1 MSLQILV
8 PLHTYP
14 DGNAGTIALH
24 TAAVAQYLAAEV
36 HALVLNADFPH
47 VSSVLG
53 NMLIDVPALTRGAK
67 AHCRERGLALIQALQ
82 TALQAQAINLRITQ
96 RECMAGAAGKVIV
109 GFSPY
114 HDLVLVGIRAGDT
127 TQQASAETILFGGG
141 RPVLLVPEEAPVSA
155 FGHVMI
161 AWDGSRA
168 ATRALADAR
177 DFLTRAQSVAIVSAT
192 GEKTLPDKNPGIRLA
207 EYLAQHGIR
216 ASVSQV
222 ELDGHPI
229 AEVLQRYA
237 RESGAGLLVM
247 GGFAHSRMRDFVL
260 GSATGGVLQDLRLPV
275 LLSH

>member
-24 TAAVAQYLAAEV
+24 VAAVARYLAAEV
-36 HALVLNADFPH
+36 HALVLNADFPP

-67 AHCRERGLALIQALQ
+67 ANCRARGLVLIEAMQAELE
-82 TALQAQAINLRITQ
+82 AQAILLRTTQ
-96 RECMAGAAGKVIV
+96 RECMAGAAGNVV
-109 GFSPY
+109 NGFAPY
-114 HDLVLVGIRAGDT
+114 HDLVLVGIRAGEGM
-127 TQQASAETILFGGG
+127 QQATAETVIFSAG
-141 RPVLLVPEEAPVSA
+141 RPVLLVPEVAPVTA

-168 ATRALADAR
+168 ATRAVADAR
-177 DFLTRAQSVAIVSAT
+177 DFLARAQSVSIVSAT
-192 GEKTLPDKNPGIRLA
+192 GDKALPDKNPGMRLA
-207 EYLAQHGIR
+207 EYLAQHGIP

-222 ELDGHPI
+222 ALDGHPI
-229 AEVLQRYA
+229 AEVLQRHA

-260 GSATGGVLQDLRLPV
+260 GGATAGVLQDLQLPV